1 MLKCSEN
8 DAVKQLHLL
17 FNSIWK
23 DQCVPED
30 WKKSL
35 IVKVPKKG
43 DLTEC
48 DNYRGISLLSLPSKI
63 LCRVLIDRV
72 KSGVD
77 EMIRQEQAGFRSGRG
92 ASEQIFALRSI
103 LGQCQ
108 SSSCVTE
115 GGRYSSWF
123 EVKSG
128 VRQGCVMS
136 DFIFVLIMD
145 WVMRHTNNRKH
156 GLRWKLTS
164 ALEDLDYADDV
175 ALISSRF
182 ADLQEKTDRLVT
194 TAGVVGLKINPRK
207 PKTLRMNHRCTD
219 YIRIEGEEVEDVESF
234 VYLGSVLDKFGGT
247 EADIKRRLALAR
259 IAFTRLQNIWRSG
272 RFSQKTKLRIV
283 NSNVLSVLLY
293 GAEMWRVTT
302 TDLNKLDV
310 FHRTCLRR
318 VLKRFWPNHLSNEE
332 LYEATGS
339 TPVSALV
346 RVRRWRWIGHILRTS
361 PSNIS
366 RTALTW
372 APGSK
377 RRRGRPREKWRR
389 SVEKERNQLG
399 CHSWGAAVASAGWMA
414 QSSQWPT
421 LRVLMGPMRIS
432 N

>member
-1 MLKCSEN
+1 MKTSARADKQRRLNNLAEEAETAGRNNCSGDLYQLIRKIAGQRRNMTTIKDKEGKRLVNEDEVLERWREHFEEVLNVPRPDIPLPEIDQAPEVITSIETGDILIAEIKRAIHRLKNGKSPGIDAISAEMLKCSEN

-48 DNYRGISLLSLPSKI
+48 DNYRSISLLSVPSKI

-72 KSGVD
+72 KSGVY
-77 EMIRQEQAGFRSGRG
+77 EMIRQEQAGFRSERG

-103 LGQCQ
+103 LEHCQEWQAPVYINFVDFSKAFDCIIRERLWDIMGQYGIPDIFFRTFKALYHQ

-136 DFIFVLIMD
+136 GFIFVLIMD
-145 WVMRHTNNRKH
+145 WVMRHTNNRKR

-164 ALEDLDYADDV
+164 VLEDLDYADDP

-207 PKTLRMNHRCTD
+207 TKTLRMNHRCTD

-247 EADIKRRLALAR
+247 EVDIKR
-259 IAFTRLQNIWRSG
+259 
-272 RFSQKTKLRIV
+272 
-283 NSNVLSVLLY
+283 
-293 GAEMWRVTT
+293 
-302 TDLNKLDV
+302 
-310 FHRTCLRR
+310 
-318 VLKRFWPNHLSNEE
+318 
-332 LYEATGS
+332 
-339 TPVSALV
+339 
-346 RVRRWRWIGHILRTS
+346 
-361 PSNIS
+361 
-366 RTALTW
+366 
-372 APGSK
+372 
-377 RRRGRPREKWRR
+377 
-389 SVEKERNQLG
+389 
-399 CHSWGAAVASAGWMA
+399 
-414 QSSQWPT
+414 
-421 LRVLMGPMRIS
+421 
-432 N
+432 